1 MNTRQTKLLSV
12 WLLPDSSS
20 AHKLLSG
27 GKLLFELE
35 KSLLV
40 ITKLQSFSAQRFSVL
55 FPVAAAAG
63 GAGRAHDLKA
73 QAAAPQAGRM
83 DRAGWMHRAASI
95 SLKLWNRATKP
106 RFPSRNQIPTAPPC
120 TQPCR
125 MPHCFGD
132 PLWSGGPSSPQPSQ
146 DDALLCPGLP
156 HTALPFFLFRLR
168 LRNPGTE
175 IRVQLKDALR
185 DLEIFK

>member
-63 GAGRAHDLKA
+63 GAGRAHGLKA

-83 DRAGWMHRAASI
+83 DRAEWTGQDGC
-95 SLKLWNRATKP
+95 TGQP
-106 RFPSRNQIPTAPPC
+106 PAP
-120 TQPCR
+120 
-125 MPHCFGD
+125 
-132 PLWSGGPSSPQPSQ
+132 
-146 DDALLCPGLP
+146 
-156 HTALPFFLFRLR
+156 
-168 LRNPGTE
+168 
-175 IRVQLKDALR
+175 
-185 DLEIFK
+185 